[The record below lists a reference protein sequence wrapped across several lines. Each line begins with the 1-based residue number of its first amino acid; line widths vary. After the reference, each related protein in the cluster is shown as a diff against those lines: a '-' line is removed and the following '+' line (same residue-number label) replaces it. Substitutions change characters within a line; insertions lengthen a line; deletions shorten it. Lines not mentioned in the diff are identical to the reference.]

1 VRAHTCSHRSPAFA
15 ARAARADRFTF
26 VAPNELCVPTSD
38 ASFPADPRDAPHR
51 VATRRVVR
59 VVRRCDRHTMVRC
72 DAVRCGAVRCGAVRC
87 GAVRMW
93 RSPTAKKP
101 ELHSHCSASP
111 DGESRTSCTSAHQC
125 APCATGLPAAVRR
138 IGYSGRKRSS
148 APSDAD
154 GRAVRPEGRQPCPCV
169 STPASTPLSTPAS
182 TLQSAARGQPCT
194 ECRMNE
200 WCERQ
205 RHVARVQAAPS
216 RRTSEGFG

>member
-1 VRAHTCSHRSPAFA
+1 MGEPKAADSLSGRWLVRAHTCSHRSP

-38 ASFPADPRDAPHR
+38 ASFPADPRHALHR
-51 VATRRVVR
+51 VASRRTASCASCGDAIGTR
-59 VVRRCDRHTMVRC
+59 
-72 DAVRCGAVRCGAVRC
+72 RCGAVRCGLR
-87 GAVRMW
+87 

-111 DGESRTSCTSAHQC
+111 DGESRTSCTRTSAHQ
-125 APCATGLPAAVRR
+125 CATGLPAAVRR
-138 IGYSGRKRSS
+138 IGYNGRKRSS
-148 APSDAD
+148 APCDAD
-154 GRAVRPEGRQPCPCV
+154 GRAVRPEGRQPCPCEYACEYACEYPTV
-169 STPASTPLSTPAS
+169 RAV
-182 TLQSAARGQPCT
+182 RGQPCT

-216 RRTSEGFG
+216 RRTSEGLG